1 MKIIFR
7 TDASLEIGT
16 GHVIRCLTL
25 AGSLRHLG
33 WQCKF
38 ICREHQGNLVDH
50 IRNCG
55 YEVGVLPIADYDL
68 VVKQTT
74 YEKQS
79 RYSKWL
85 GSDWRSDAAQTKI
98 CIGSEIVDWLIVDH
112 YAIDIQWESE
122 LREVCHRLMVIDD
135 LANRKHDCDIL
146 LDQNLGRIKFD
157 YAQLVS
163 ENCLILLGPHYAL
176 LRPEFSQFRKCSLKR
191 RTTPKMEHLLIG
203 MGGVDQSNT
212 TEHILEILKSCK
224 LPSELRITVVMGIH
238 APWLNRVQLCATK
251 MPYLTEVKV
260 NLTNMAKLMAISDLA
275 IGAAG
280 SASWERCCLGLP
292 SLIKIN
298 ADNQLPIANALQKV
312 GAAKIFTESE
322 EVSALSTVM
331 TKLVDNMQA
340 LSDLSRISSKITD
353 GYGARRV
360 SEYLVRMK
368 N

>member
-25 AGSLRHLG
+25 ANILKRLG

-38 ICREHQGNLVDH
+38 ICREHHGNLVDH
-50 IRNCG
+50 IRSCG
-55 YEVGVLPIADYDL
+55 YDVGVLPIANNDL
-68 VVKQTT
+68 VIKKTGS
-74 YEKQS
+74 EKRS
-79 RYSKWL
+79 NYSKWL
-85 GSDWRSDAAQTKI
+85 GSDWRIDAEQTKI
-98 CIGSEIVDWLIVDH
+98 CIGGEVVDWLIVDH
-112 YAIDIQWESE
+112 YAIDIRWESE
-122 LREVCHRLMVIDD
+122 LRDVCHRLMVIDD
-135 LANRKHDCDIL
+135 LANRRHDCDIL
-146 LDQNLGRIKFD
+146 LDQNLGRIEFD
-157 YAQLVS
+157 YAQLTS
-163 ENCLILLGPHYAL
+163 ENCLILLGPNYAL
-176 LRPEFSQFRKCSLKR
+176 LRSEFHQLRKCSLKR
-191 RTTPKMEHLLIG
+191 RTIPKMEHLLIS
-203 MGGVDQSNT
+203 MGGVDKSNT
-212 TEHILEILKSCK
+212 TEHILETLKSCK

-260 NLTNMAKLMAISDLA
+260 NVTNMAKLMTISDLA

-298 ADNQLPIANALQKV
+298 ADNQLHIANALQKM
-312 GAAKIFTESE
+312 GAAKIFTERE
-322 EVSALSTVM
+322 GVGTLPTVI
-331 TKLVDNMQA
+331 TKLVDNTQA

-353 GYGARRV
+353 GYGTRRV
-360 SEYLVRMK
+360 SEYLVRIK